1 MADIIF
7 LTLAEVIDIHTDQV
21 ERYGGSH
28 GVRNMNLLSSAVA
41 MPAASFGGNYL
52 HADIFEMAAA
62 YGFHI
67 AQNHP
72 FIDGNPAPWHPPA
85 PAGGGERFLATGT
98 TKSSRVSSSGRS
110 RCLWEPPAPAGGGS
124 TKRAAL
130 ASALVF
136 LEMNGSGISDASGR
150 LYDAMIDIASGR
162 GGKAAFADI
171 LRKLQR

>member
-1 MADIIF
+1 MADILF
-7 LTLAEVIDIHTDQV
+7 LTLAEVVDIHADQI

-28 GVRNMNLLSSAVA
+28 GVRDMNLLSSAVA
-41 MPAASFGGNYL
+41 MPSASFGGNYL

-62 YGFHI
+62 YAFHI

-72 FIDGNPAPWHPPA
+72 FIDGN
-85 PAGGGERFLATGT
+85 
-98 TKSSRVSSSGRS
+98 
-110 RCLWEPPAPAGGGS
+110 
-124 TKRAAL
+124 KRAAL

-136 LEMNGSGISDASGR
+136 LEMNGSGISDTSGR

-162 GGKAAFADI
+162 LKKAEFAGI